1 MARAW
6 RPFIGLAC
14 CVLALGALAAG
25 CGSDD
30 DSGSADTTGAAGAS
44 ADPITIGLANAQT
57 GFFGYFD
64 VTVSNGAKLEA
75 KSINADGGIDGH
87 QVEFVESDA
96 KSDPNQSASAG
107 IDVIDKGADVVVTM
121 CDYDLGAPAARE
133 AVKRDKLALACAGSP
148 LFGAKGIG
156 PLAFS
161 VNEGTPTQ
169 GTIGGEFAVKQGYKT
184 AYLLKDTSNEYTQTW
199 CDNFSAAFKKANG
212 DDSIVGEDTFVT
224 GDTSL
229 ASQVSRLRS
238 SGNQPDA
245 IVLCGYP
252 PTGTTAVKQIRDA
265 GIDTPIVT
273 TAGFD
278 GPGWLDA
285 VPKASDLF
293 AVVSGSI
300 YGDDPSPEINQ
311 FVADYTKAY
320 GAPSSAYLLYGQA
333 MVESVQLALEQSKS
347 TDGPALADAMQTFTD
362 APLTIGPT
370 TYTEAC
376 HIALGRPM
384 RIVQYQNGKGS
395 YLETITPTDVPVPPE
410 CSP

>member
-1 MARAW
+1 MTKAR
-6 RPFIGLAC
+6 RTFIGLAC
-14 CVLALGALAAG
+14 GVLALGALAAG
-25 CGSDD
+25 CGDD
-30 DSGSADTTGAAGAS
+30 DSGSADTAGTAAS
-44 ADPITIGLANAQT
+44 TEPIVIGLANAQT

-64 VTVSNGAKLEA
+64 VTVSNAVKLAAEQ
-75 KSINADGGIDGH
+75 INAAGGVDGRRITT
-87 QVEFVESDA
+87 VESDA
-96 KSDPNQSASAG
+96 KSDPNQSAAAA
-107 IDVIDKGADVVVTM
+107 IDVIDQGADVVVTM

-148 LFGAKGIG
+148 LFGSKGIG

-169 GTIGGEFAVKQGYKT
+169 GTVGGEFAVGQGYKT

-199 CDNFSAAFKKANG
+199 CDAFEAAFTTANG
-212 DDSIVGEDTFVT
+212 DGAIVGEDTFVT
-224 GDTSL
+224 GDTTV

-238 SGNQPDA
+238 SGTRPDVIA
-245 IVLCGYP
+245 LCGYP
-252 PTGTTAVKQIRDA
+252 PTGTTAIKQIRDA
-265 GIDTPIVT
+265 GIDTPIVS

-285 VPKASDLF
+285 VPKASEVY

-300 YGDDPSPEINQ
+300 YGDDPSEAINQ
-311 FVADYTKAY
+311 FVADYTAKY

-333 MVESVQLALEQSKS
+333 MAESVQLAAQDAGSS
-347 TDGPALADAMQTFTD
+347 DGPALATAMEGFTD

-370 TYTEAC
+370 TFTPDC

-384 RIVQYQNGKGS
+384 QIVQYQNGKGS
-395 YLETITPTDVPVPPE
+395 WKETVTPADVPVPAE
-410 CSP
+410 CAP